1 MTSFKQQGHQA
12 KRTMSRVRA
21 FVALGLVATAT
32 AAANANANAT
42 DQPQYHRHGC
52 SNARTITVNPPTLL
66 DPTPFGYKHI
76 TLDTRNAVAYVAG
89 QVAFSLGGQIVWG
102 TLNEQLVLTEQN
114 LKFALSALDAD
125 VQDIMRMNVF
135 VKNFQ
140 QNQDLP
146 VLEPFLFRM
155 GSPVDAVLGVT
166 SLAIDGLLVE
176 VQMTVAVKQA
186 TVDRIRCSRKA

>member
-1 MTSFKQQGHQA
+1 MMSSRQQGWRPMTA
-12 KRTMSRVRA
+12 ARA
-21 FVALGLVATAT
+21 FVALLLVAAAFT
-32 AAANANANAT
+32 AAANANAA
-42 DQPQYHRHGC
+42 DQIQHHRHGC
-52 SNARTITVNPPTLL
+52 SNARTITINPSTLL

-89 QVAFSLGGQIVWG
+89 QVAFSLGGQIVG
-102 TLNEQLVLTEQN
+102 TTLNEQLVLTEQN
-114 LKFALSALDAD
+114 LRFALSALDAD
-125 VQDIMRMNVF
+125 VQDVMRMNVF

-140 QNQDLP
+140 QSQDLP

-186 TVDRIRCSRKA
+186 VVDRIRCSRKG

>member
-1 MTSFKQQGHQA
+1 MTSLAQRI
-12 KRTMSRVRA
+12 RTILPTVRA
-21 FVALGLVATAT
+21 ARTVVATGLVAAASAAGATTTAEQH
-32 AAANANANAT
+32 NRR
-42 DQPQYHRHGC
+42 DC
-52 SNARTITVNPPTLL
+52 SDARTITINPPTLL

-89 QVAFSLGGQIVWG
+89 QVAFSLGGQIVG
-102 TLNEQLVLTEQN
+102 TTLNEQLVLTEQN
-114 LKFALSALDAD
+114 LRHTLEALDAD
-125 VQDIMRMNVF
+125 VRDILRMNVF

-140 QNQDLP
+140 QSRDLP

-176 VQMTVAVKQA
+176 VQMSVAVKPP
-186 TVDRIRCSRKA
+186 TVDRIRCGRKR

>member
-1 MTSFKQQGHQA
+1 M
-12 KRTMSRVRA
+12 
-21 FVALGLVATAT
+21 
-32 AAANANANAT
+32 
-42 DQPQYHRHGC
+42 
-52 SNARTITVNPPTLL
+52 
-66 DPTPFGYKHI
+66 
-76 TLDTRNAVAYVAG
+76 AYVAG
-89 QVAFSLGGQIVWG
+89 QVAFSLGGQIVG
-102 TLNEQLVLTEQN
+102 TTLNEQLVLTEQN
-114 LKFALSALDAD
+114 LRFALSALDAD

-186 TVDRIRCSRKA
+186 TVDRIRCSRKG

>member
-1 MTSFKQQGHQA
+1 MTSIKPRDHHNP
-12 KRTMSRVRA
+12 RTMSAARA
-21 FVALGLVATAT
+21 LVALGLVAAATAT
-32 AAANANANAT
+32 AANPSE
-42 DQPQYHRHGC
+42 QPRHAC

-89 QVAFSLGGQIVWG
+89 QVAFSLGGQIVG
-102 TLNEQLVLTEQN
+102 STLNEQLVLTEQN
-114 LKFALSALDAD
+114 LRSALSALDAD

-140 QNQDLP
+140 QHQDLP

-166 SLAIDGLLVE
+166 SLALDGLLVE
-176 VQMTVAVKQA
+176 VQMTVAVKPS
-186 TVDRIRCSRKA
+186 TVERIRCSRKG

>member
-1 MTSFKQQGHQA
+1 MTSFKQRGRENR
-12 KRTMSRVRA
+12 RTMGAARA
-21 FVALGLVATAT
+21 LVALGLAVAASAS
-32 AAANANANAT
+32 AASPA
-42 DQPQYHRHGC
+42 QHGGHVC
-52 SNARTITVNPPTLL
+52 SNARTITINPPSLL
-66 DPTPFGYKHI
+66 DPTPFGYKHL

-89 QVAFSLGGQIVWG
+89 QVAFSLGGQIVG
-102 TLNEQLVLTEQN
+102 STLNEQLVLTEQN
-114 LKFALSALDAD
+114 LRFALSALDAD
-125 VQDIMRMNVF
+125 VQDILRMNVF

-186 TVDRIRCSRKA
+186 TVDRIRCSRKG

>member
-1 MTSFKQQGHQA
+1 MG
-12 KRTMSRVRA
+12 
-21 FVALGLVATAT
+21 
-32 AAANANANAT
+32 
-42 DQPQYHRHGC
+42 
-52 SNARTITVNPPTLL
+52 
-66 DPTPFGYKHI
+66 
-76 TLDTRNAVAYVAG
+76 
-89 QVAFSLGGQIVWG
+89 G

-114 LKFALSALDAD
+114 LRFALSSLDAD
-125 VQDIMRMNVF
+125 IQDIMRMNAF

-140 QNQDLP
+140 QNQDLL

-186 TVDRIRCSRKA
+186 TVDRIRCTRKG

>member
-1 MTSFKQQGHQA
+1 MSSSQQQSRHGRRTSSTA
-12 KRTMSRVRA
+12 RA
-21 FVALGLVATAT
+21 FAALGLVSATLT
-32 AAANANANAT
+32 AASNAHSA
-42 DQPQYHRHGC
+42 DQTQHYRHGC

-89 QVAFSLGGQIVWG
+89 QVAFSLGGQIVG
-102 TLNEQLVLTEQN
+102 TTLNEQLVLTEQN
-114 LKFALSALDAD
+114 LRFTLSALDAD

-176 VQMTVAVKQA
+176 VQMTVAVKQSS
-186 TVDRIRCSRKA
+186 VDRIRCSRKG

>member
-1 MTSFKQQGHQA
+1 
-12 KRTMSRVRA
+12 MSMARA
-21 FVALGLVATAT
+21 VVALGLAAAAT
-32 AAANANANAT
+32 AASAT
-42 DQPQYHRHGC
+42 APNERHGLSC
-52 SNARTITVNPPTLL
+52 SQARTITVNPTTLL

-89 QVAFSLGGQIVWG
+89 QVAFSLGGQILG
-102 TLNEQLVLTEQN
+102 TALNEQLVLTEEN
-114 LKFALSALDAD
+114 LRLVLKALDAD

-140 QNQDLP
+140 QNRDLP

-166 SLAIDGLLVE
+166 SLALDGLLVE
-176 VQMTVAVKQA
+176 AQMTVAVKQS
-186 TVDRIRCSRKA
+186 TVERIRCSRKG

>member
-1 MTSFKQQGHQA
+1 MTSFKQPRHDPRRSM
-12 KRTMSRVRA
+12 RTARA
-21 FVALGLVATAT
+21 IAALGLVVAATAT
-32 AAANANANAT
+32 AANST
-42 DQPQYHRHGC
+42 PHHERGC

-76 TLDTRNAVAYVAG
+76 TLDTRNGVAYVAG
-89 QVAFSLGGQIVWG
+89 QVAFSRGGQIVG
-102 TLNEQLVLTEQN
+102 TTLNEQLVLTEQN
-114 LKFALSALDAD
+114 LRFALNALDAD
-125 VQDIMRMNVF
+125 VQDILRMNVF

-166 SLAIDGLLVE
+166 SLAFDGLLVE
-176 VQMTVAVKQA
+176 IQMTVAVKQA
-186 TVDRIRCSRKA
+186 TVERVRCTRG

>member
-12 KRTMSRVRA
+12 RRTMSRARA
-21 FVALGLVATAT
+21 FVALGLVVAAT
-32 AAANANANAT
+32 AANANAV
-42 DQPQYHRHGC
+42 DQTQHHRHAC
-52 SNARTITVNPPTLL
+52 SNARTITINPPTLL

-89 QVAFSLGGQIVWG
+89 QVAFSLGGQIVG
-102 TLNEQLVLTEQN
+102 TTLNEQLVLTEQN
-114 LKFALSALDAD
+114 LRFALNALDAD

-135 VKNFQ
+135 VRNFQ

-146 VLEPFLFRM
+146 ILEPFLFRM

-186 TVDRIRCSRKA
+186 AVERIRCSRKG

>member
-1 MTSFKQQGHQA
+1 MTSFKQRDPKNQ
-12 KRTMSRVRA
+12 RTVGMARA
-21 FVALGLVATAT
+21 VVAIGLAAAAA
-32 AAANANANAT
+32 AAANPT
-42 DQPQYHRHGC
+42 ERHRHAC
-52 SNARTITVNPPTLL
+52 SHARTITVNPSTLL

-89 QVAFSLGGQIVWG
+89 QVAFSPGGQIVG
-102 TLNEQLVLTEQN
+102 TTLNEQLVLTEEN
-114 LKFALSALDAD
+114 LRFALKALDAD

-166 SLAIDGLLVE
+166 SLALDGLLVE
-176 VQMTVAVKQA
+176 VQMTVAVKQS
-186 TVDRIRCSRKA
+186 TVDRIRCSKG

>member
-1 MTSFKQQGHQA
+1 MTSSKQPGHKTQ
-12 KRTMSRVRA
+12 RTMSTA
-21 FVALGLVATAT
+21 WAIVALGLAVATT
-32 AAANANANAT
+32 AAAANET
-42 DQPQYHRHGC
+42 QHQRHAC
-52 SNARTITVNPPTLL
+52 SNARTIAINPPTLL

-89 QVAFSLGGQIVWG
+89 QVAFSLGGQMVG
-102 TLNEQLVLTEQN
+102 TTLNEQLVLTEQN
-114 LKFALSALDAD
+114 LRFALSALDAD

-166 SLAIDGLLVE
+166 SLALDGLLVE
-176 VQMTVAVKQA
+176 VQMRGAVKQS
-186 TVDRIRCSRKA
+186 TVERIRCNRKG

>member
-1 MTSFKQQGHQA
+1 MPWAKSKGDQLDLLDSVPAAELHATPSTSPPSSTAGQA
-12 KRTMSRVRA
+12 L
-21 FVALGLVATAT
+21 FVATSVLYED
-32 AAANANANAT
+32 AAN
-42 DQPQYHRHGC
+42 P
-52 SNARTITVNPPTLL
+52 RTELPEGELAEL
-66 DPTPFGYKHI
+66 TPK
-76 TLDTRNAVAYVAG
+76 
-89 QVAFSLGGQIVWG
+89 GGQIVGG

-114 LKFALSALDAD
+114 LRFALSSLDAD

-186 TVDRIRCSRKA
+186 TVDRIRCTRKG